1 MHVKT
6 GRTVSYSELAAAV
19 FTFDDF
25 GAFKVSSLYYEAA
38 SQNVNS
44 GADDHMTI

>member
-1 MHVKT
+1 MDVKT
-6 GRTVSYSELAAAV
+6 ARSVSYSELAAAA

-25 GAFKVSSLYYEAA
+25 DAFKVSSLYYQAA
-38 SQNVNS
+38 SQNVHS